1 MTPQSAQI
9 IKSCSLAA
17 ISEIHKIVSELPEG
31 EYAEIRRAIGL
42 VIGRIKVDILGP
54 VYANYPALDDLTN
67 TPPS

>member
-1 MTPQSAQI
+1 MTPQCARI
-9 IKSCSLAA
+9 VKTHSLAA
-17 ISEIHKIVSELPEG
+17 IAEIHKIVLELPED

-42 VIGRIKVDILGP
+42 VIGSIELDILGP